1 MNSNILNKIGL
12 GNIDP
17 GIFILALIVIS
28 IVCIIVSI
36 VMIKKVSDMN
46 KRLSK
51 FTEGK
56 NAESLED
63 DIAGIKEDNTFVKAY
78 IEQNKKDIR
87 KIYKNLEISY
97 QKLGLVRYDAFKE
110 TGGQMSFAL
119 CLLNDKDN
127 GFIINSVHSVNGCY
141 SYSKA
146 VKGGQS
152 ELALGDEEKEALEK
166 ALTSVRKPAN

>member
-78 IEQNKKDIR
+78 IEQK
-87 KIYKNLEISY
+87 
-97 QKLGLVRYDAFKE
+97 Q
-110 TGGQMSFAL
+110 
-119 CLLNDKDN
+119 
-127 GFIINSVHSVNGCY
+127 
-141 SYSKA
+141 A
-146 VKGGQS
+146 VK
-152 ELALGDEEKEALEK
+152 A
-166 ALTSVRKPAN
+166 